1 MQGTLIQPT
10 PMNKPNSTVT
20 IINYVGEAQI
30 EALFGDEL
38 KPLKGDVWNIGG
50 V

>member
-1 MQGTLIQPT
+1 MQGTLVQPT
-10 PMNKPNSTVT
+10 PTNKPNSTVT
-20 IINYVGEAQI
+20 IITYGGAQI

-50 V
+50 T